1 MRTYPSRTIVHPSFA
16 FSPSK
21 VFHFF
26 TTREYYKPRNPRRNP
41 ADPTRSRFRQPWRR
55 ARTRHLAARA
65 RDAQGQTRS
74 RVSLSERF
82 SYPPTAW
89 H

>member
-26 TTREYYKPRNPRRNP
+26 TTREYYKPRNP

-74 RVSLSERF
+74 RVSLGF